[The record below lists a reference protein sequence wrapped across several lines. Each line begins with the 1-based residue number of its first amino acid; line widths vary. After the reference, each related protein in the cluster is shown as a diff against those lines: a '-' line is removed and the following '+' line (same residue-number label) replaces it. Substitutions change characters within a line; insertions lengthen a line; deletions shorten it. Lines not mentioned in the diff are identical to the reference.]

1 MAFKSNK
8 AISTLSAVGGL
19 KLGSP
24 KVKKVKTKT
33 GNSKE
38 NAFTKGFRFS

>member
-1 MAFKSNK
+1 MPKFSKP
-8 AISTLSAVGGL
+8 ISTLSATGGV
-19 KLGSP
+19 KLEAP
-24 KVKKVKTKT
+24 KVKKVKIKT